1 MKIGG
6 DKCVKSGSQFDKSL
20 FTEAWDGEDVAEEHH
35 TYKELPALL
44 GPHFT
49 Y

>member
-20 FTEAWDGEDVAEEHH
+20 FTEAWDGEYVAE
-35 TYKELPALL
+35 ELPALL